1 MMMCKVRPS
10 SGQGRKV
17 SISLGQKITFAATLS
32 LLAGLSTTSGFPQ
45 AGATAD
51 EGKQL
56 FERRCSGCHSMDKDK
71 EGPRLKGVYG
81 RLAGTIPSFKYSA
94 ALQGSHITWDT
105 ATLDKW
111 LANPDSVVADNDMD
125 FHVSSAVE
133 RDAIIR
139 FLKQSSGQ

>member
-1 MMMCKVRPS
+1 MMCEVRPAT
-10 SGQGRKV
+10 GQSCRAR
-17 SISLGQKITFAATLS
+17 ISLGQKITFAAMLS
-32 LLAGLSTTSGFPQ
+32 LLAGLSTTSGFSQ
-45 AGATAD
+45 AGVTAE

-81 RLAGTIPSFKYSA
+81 RAAGSIPSFKYSA

-125 FHVSSAVE
+125 FHVSSATE